1 MSFYLGLDFGTSGAR
16 AILIDSEGQVHSV
29 AKRSYNIES
38 VETWQSALFG
48 LINQLPVELRFSIRA
63 IAIAAT
69 SATILICDSFGQ
81 PVSQPLLYNDAR
93 GSAALPKLSGFA
105 PEGHMVLSATSSLA
119 KLVWWYAQHRNRLGT
134 NVNLYLQHQADW
146 IGFLLHGELGVSDY
160 HNALKLGYDIM
171 ELRYPEWLT
180 NWQSSIQ
187 LPRVLPPGMPIAPIK
202 PDMATKLGLSPKCL
216 ICAGTTDSTAAFLAS
231 VGTDASHG
239 QAVTSL
245 GSTLVLKVLSQD
257 RVEDARYGIYSH
269 RLGDRWL
276 VGGASNTGGSALRQ
290 FFSDRE
296 LDQLS
301 AQINP
306 DWPSQLDYYPLA
318 KPGERFPVSDPQK
331 LPRLQPRPDN
341 PVEFL
346 HGLLESIARIESEGY
361 RLLQSLGAS
370 PVQSVCSIGG
380 GASNRAWEQIRSRYL
395 QVPLTTAQHSEA
407 AYGAALLALQN
418 TQTEPSI

>member
-1 MSFYLGLDFGTSGAR
+1 MNLYLGLDFGTSGAR
-16 AILIDSEGQVHSV
+16 AIVIDSEAQVHAV

-38 VETWQSALFG
+38 VETWQSALYS
-48 LINQLPVELRFSIRA
+48 LIEQVPMKLRSSVGA

-69 SATILICDSFGQ
+69 SATILICDSFGK
-81 PVSQPLLYNDAR
+81 PVSQPLLYDDAR
-93 GSAALPKLSGFA
+93 GSVAIPKLNSFV
-105 PEGHMVLSATSSLA
+105 PEGHIAISATSSLA
-119 KLVWWYAQHRNRLGT
+119 KLVWWYEQHLNRLGT

-146 IGFLLHGELGVSDY
+146 LGFLLHGELGVSDY
-160 HNALKLGYDIM
+160 HNALKLGYDNL
-171 ELRYPEWLT
+171 ELRYPDWLT
-180 NWQSSIQ
+180 NWQSSIK
-187 LPRVLPPGMPIAPIK
+187 LPRVLPPGVPIAPIK
-202 PDMATKLGLSPKCL
+202 PDMAAKLGLLPSCL

-231 VGTDASHG
+231 VGIDANPG

-269 RLGDRWL
+269 RLGDLWL
-276 VGGASNTGGSALRQ
+276 VGGASNTGGNSLRQ
-290 FFSDRE
+290 FFSNQE
-296 LDQLS
+296 LVQLS

-306 DWPSQLDYYPLA
+306 DLHSQLDYYPLV

-331 LPRLQPRPDN
+331 LPRLQPRPDD

-346 HGLLESIARIESEGY
+346 HGLLESIARIEAEGY

-370 PVQSVCSIGG
+370 PVDSVCSIGG
-380 GASNRAWEQIRSRYL
+380 GAVNHTWERIRARYL
-395 QVPLTTAQHSEA
+395 QVPLIVAQHSEA

-418 TQTEPSI
+418 TQT

>member
-1 MSFYLGLDFGTSGAR
+1 MNLYLGLDFGTSGAR
-16 AILIDSEGQVHSV
+16 ALLIDSKAQVHAV
-29 AKRSYNIES
+29 AKRAYNIES
-38 VETWQSALFG
+38 VETWQSTLFG
-48 LINQLPVELRFSIRA
+48 LIEQIPAELRFSISA

-81 PVSQPLLYNDAR
+81 PVSQPLLYDDAR
-93 GSAALPKLSGFA
+93 GSAALPKLSSFA
-105 PEGHMVLSATSSLA
+105 PEGHIAISATSSLA
-119 KLVWWYAQHRNRLGT
+119 KLVWWYEQHLNRLGT
-134 NVNLYLQHQADW
+134 NVSLYLQHQADR

-160 HNALKLGYDIM
+160 NNVLKLGYDIL

-180 NWQSSIQ
+180 NWQSVIQ
-187 LPRVLPPGMPIAPIK
+187 LPRVLSPGEPIAPIK
-202 PDMATKLGLSPKCL
+202 PDIATKLGLSPGCL

-231 VGTDASHG
+231 VGTDASPG

-276 VGGASNTGGSALRQ
+276 VGGASNTGGNTLRQ
-290 FFSDRE
+290 FFSNQE
-296 LDQLS
+296 LVQLS
-301 AQINP
+301 EQINP
-306 DWPSQLDYYPLA
+306 DWHSQLDYYPLV

-346 HGLLESIARIESEGY
+346 HGLLESIARIEAEGY

-370 PVQSVCSIGG
+370 PIHSVCSIGG
-380 GASNRAWEQIRSRYL
+380 GASNQTWERIRSRYL
-395 QVPLTTAQHSEA
+395 QVPLMTARHSEA

-418 TQTEPSI
+418 SHQNTP